1 MSFTKELIDAVR
13 RANAEKSTGPRTA
26 NGKQRSRCNAVKH
39 NLSGQNLIL
48 LETERVAY
56 NRMATSMLNDLN
68 PRSEPER
75 QIAQKI
81 IDTNFRLNR
90 LTAIESNMFS
100 FGLLE
105 NETGTEHDD
114 QIETMA
120 AQTRAWIERAQSFD
134 LLGRYETRLSR
145 QLLKYQQEFERLQA
159 ERKKQELIDKS
170 RSAEEIKRDAFDPA
184 SFGKLSPEFILGPGT
199 YRVMTP
205 LLPPEP
211 VVSKDEIPVSELQT
225 LEKAA

>member
-1 MSFTKELIDAVR
+1 MSLTKELIDPVR

-56 NRMATSMLNDLN
+56 NRMATSMQNDLN
-68 PRSEPER
+68 PKTEPER

-100 FGLLE
+100 FGLLD
-105 NETGTEHDD
+105 NETDTGHDD

-120 AQTRAWIERAQSFD
+120 AQTRAWIERAHSFD
-134 LLGRYETRLSR
+134 ILGRYETRLSR

-159 ERKKQELIDKS
+159 QRKS
-170 RSAEEIKRDAFDPA
+170 RPAEQIEEDPFDPA
-184 SFGKLSPEFILGPGT
+184 SFGKLSPEFIAGPGT

-205 LLPPEP
+205 LLAPEP
-211 VVSKDEIPVSELQT
+211 EKTPET

>member
-1 MSFTKELIDAVR
+1 MSLTKEFINEVR
-13 RANAEKSTGPRTA
+13 RTNAEHSTGPRTPK
-26 NGKQRSRCNAVKH
+26 GKHVSRMNAVKH

-48 LETERVAY
+48 LESERVAY

-68 PRSEPER
+68 PKSEPER

-105 NETGTEHDD
+105 NETDTEHDD

-120 AQTRAWIERAQSFD
+120 AQTRAWIERAHSFD

-145 QLLKYQQEFERLQA
+145 QLLKYQEEFERLQA

-211 VVSKDEIPVSELQT
+211 VEMPVPEPQT

>member
-1 MSFTKELIDAVR
+1 
-13 RANAEKSTGPRTA
+13 
-26 NGKQRSRCNAVKH
+26 
-39 NLSGQNLIL
+39 
-48 LETERVAY
+48 
-56 NRMATSMLNDLN
+56 MLKDLN
-68 PRSEPER
+68 PKTEPER

-105 NETGTEHDD
+105 NERDNDSDD

-120 AQTRAWIERAQSFD
+120 AQTRAWIERANSFD

-159 ERKKQELIDKS
+159 ERKS
-170 RSAEEIKRDAFDPA
+170 RPAEEKEQDPFDPA
-184 SFGKLSPEFILGPGT
+184 SFGKISPAFIAGPGT

-211 VVSKDEIPVSELQT
+211 VEKPEIQEN
-225 LEKAA
+225 AA

>member
-1 MSFTKELIDAVR
+1 MSFTKEIVDAVR

-26 NGKQRSRCNAVKH
+26 NGKQISRMNAVKH

-48 LETERVAY
+48 LESERVAY

-68 PRSEPER
+68 PKTEPER

-100 FGLLE
+100 FGLLD
-105 NETGTEHDD
+105 NETDSGSDD

-120 AQTRAWIERAQSFD
+120 AQTRAWIERAHSFD

-145 QLLKYQQEFERLQA
+145 QLLKYQQEFERLQT
-159 ERKKQELIDKS
+159 ERKS
-170 RSAEEIKRDAFDPA
+170 RSAEESKQDPFDPA
-184 SFGKLSPEFILGPGT
+184 SFGRLSPEFIAGPGS

-211 VVSKDEIPVSELQT
+211 VESPIPDLPEPEI
-225 LEKAA
+225 LETAA

>member
-1 MSFTKELIDAVR
+1 MSLTQEVINEVR
-13 RANAEKSTGPRTA
+13 RNNAEHSTGPRTPK
-26 NGKQRSRCNAVKH
+26 GKQRSRCNAVKH

-48 LETERVAY
+48 LESERVAY

-68 PRSEPER
+68 PKTEPER

-105 NETGTEHDD
+105 NETDNEHDD

-120 AQTRAWIERAQSFD
+120 AQTRAWIERANSFD

-145 QLLKYQQEFERLQA
+145 QLLKYQAELERLQA

-170 RSAEEIKRDAFDPA
+170 RSAEQIKQDAFDPA
-184 SFGKLSPEFILGPGT
+184 SFGKLSPEFIAGPGT

-211 VVSKDEIPVSELQT
+211 AEIPVSELQT

>member
-1 MSFTKELIDAVR
+1 MSLTNELIDEVR
-13 RANAEKSTGPRTA
+13 RPKAKPAGR
-26 NGKQRSRCNAVKH
+26 QRSRFNAVKH

-48 LETERVAY
+48 LESERVAY

-68 PRSEPER
+68 PKTEPER

-105 NETGTEHDD
+105 NERDNDSDD

-120 AQTRAWIERAQSFD
+120 AQTRAWIERANSFD

-159 ERKKQELIDKS
+159 ERKS
-170 RSAEEIKRDAFDPA
+170 RPAEEKEQDPFDPA
-184 SFGKLSPEFILGPGT
+184 SFGKLSPEFIAGPGT

-211 VVSKDEIPVSELQT
+211 VENPPI

>member
-1 MSFTKELIDAVR
+1 MSLTQEFINEVR
-13 RANAEKSTGPRTA
+13 RANAEHSTGPRTT
-26 NGKQRSRCNAVKH
+26 NGKQISRMNAVKH

-56 NRMATSMLNDLN
+56 NRMASSMLNDLN

-120 AQTRAWIERAQSFD
+120 AQTRAWIERANSFD

-145 QLLKYQQEFERLQA
+145 QLRKYQEEFERLQS

-184 SFGKLSPEFILGPGT
+184 SFGKLSPEFIQGPGT

-205 LLPPEP
+205 LLPPQPVEMPVPEP
-211 VVSKDEIPVSELQT
+211 QI
-225 LEKAA
+225 LENAA

>member
-1 MSFTKELIDAVR
+1 MSLATELIEEIQHNTKKKPSR
-13 RANAEKSTGPRTA
+13 
-26 NGKQRSRCNAVKH
+26 QRSRFNAVKH
-39 NLSGQNLIL
+39 NLSGNNLIL
-48 LETERVAY
+48 LESERVAY
-56 NRMATSMLNDLN
+56 NRMAVAMLNDIN
-68 PRSEPER
+68 PKTEPER

-90 LTAIESNMFS
+90 ITAIESNMFT
-100 FGLLE
+100 FGLFE
-105 NETGTEHDD
+105 NERENECDD

-120 AQTRAWIERAQSFD
+120 AQTRAWIERGNSFD

-184 SFGKLSPEFILGPGT
+184 SFGKLPPEFYEGPGT
-199 YRVMTP
+199 YRAMTP
-205 LLPPEP
+205 LL
-211 VVSKDEIPVSELQT
+211 PVSELQT
-225 LEKAA
+225 IDVAV